1 MSTLILLAAPC
12 ASSAKHN
19 RATTLKATAAATR
32 VSLSPAVL
40 AASASAGSQMPV
52 IRLPA
57 FQLVHRVSLASLLL
71 LLRAEQLFLCTAGLI
86 LHRQSGTSTFLG

>member
-12 ASSAKHN
+12 ASSAKQN

-71 LLRAEQLFLCTAGLI
+71 RAEQLFLCTAGLI